1 MLLLNILHPMEKRC
15 NYCLFETLS
24 RNYLSDNE
32 YALIRR
38 TSVQLTF
45 KKNEIIFKQG
55 DKATNIAFLYS
66 GIVKFKYQI
75 SNDRDFILTVV
86 SGPKLLGGANL
97 FYNETNL
104 FSIEAVEDCEIC
116 LINSKALFRAVA
128 ENSKYFIAILQ
139 TSVDMFK
146 YSIFNF
152 INLSYKHVN
161 GRIADILLYLSDQ
174 VYKSECFKLSLT
186 RKEISEFAAC
196 SPANVMTTVSMLH
209 KEGIIKVEGKNI
221 EIINRKKLTEISKL
235 G

>member
-1 MLLLNILHPMEKRC
+1 MNKRC
-15 NYCLFETLS
+15 NDCLFKSLS
-24 RNYLSDNE
+24 CTFLSTDE
-32 YALIRR
+32 YELICG
-38 TSVQLTF
+38 TAVQLTF
-45 KKNEIIFKQG
+45 KKGEIIFKQG
-55 DKATNIAFLYS
+55 DKSTNIAFLYS

-75 SNDRDFILTVV
+75 SRDRDFVLTVV

-97 FYNETNL
+97 FFNDTNL

-116 LINSKALFRAVA
+116 LINSKALFRVIT

-139 TSVDMFK
+139 ISVDMFK

-174 VYKSECFKLSLT
+174 VYKNDKFKLSLT

-209 KEGIIKVEGKNI
+209 KEGIIKVEGKNM

>member
-1 MLLLNILHPMEKRC
+1 MEKRC
-15 NYCLFETLS
+15 DDCLFQSLS
-24 RNYLSDNE
+24 RNYLSNDE
-32 YALIRR
+32 YELIRR

-45 KKNEIIFKQG
+45 KKGEIIFKQG
-55 DKATNIAFLYS
+55 DKSTNIAFLYS
-66 GIVKFKYQI
+66 GVVKFKYQI
-75 SNDRDFILTVV
+75 STDRDFVLTIV

-97 FYNETNL
+97 FFNDTNL

-116 LINSKALFRAVA
+116 LINSKALFRVIAD
-128 ENSKYFIAILQ
+128 NSKYFMAILQ
-139 TSVDMFK
+139 ISVDMYK

-174 VYKSECFKLSLT
+174 VYKNNKFKLSLT

-196 SPANVMTTVSMLH
+196 SSANVMTTISMLH

-221 EIINRKKLTEISKL
+221 EIIDRKKLTEISKL

>member
-1 MLLLNILHPMEKRC
+1 MNNRC
-15 NYCLFETLS
+15 NDCLFKSLS
-24 RNYLSDNE
+24 CNFLSDDE
-32 YALIRR
+32 YELIRR
-38 TSVQLTF
+38 TAVQLTF
-45 KKNEIIFKQG
+45 KKGEIIFKQG
-55 DKATNIAFLYS
+55 DKSTNIAFLYS

-75 SNDRDFILTVV
+75 SPDRDFVLTVV

-97 FYNETNL
+97 FFNDTNL

-116 LINSKALFRAVA
+116 LINSKALFRVIT
-128 ENSKYFIAILQ
+128 ENSKYFMTILQ
-139 TSVDMFK
+139 ISVDMYK

-174 VYKSECFKLSLT
+174 VYKSEKFKLSLT

-209 KEGIIKVEGKNI
+209 KEGIIRVEGKNI
-221 EIINRKKLTEISKL
+221 EIVNRKKLTEISKL

>member
-1 MLLLNILHPMEKRC
+1 MEKRC
-15 NYCLFETLS
+15 DNCLFKSLS
-24 RNYLSDNE
+24 KNFLSNDE
-32 YALIRR
+32 YELIRR

-55 DKATNIAFLYS
+55 DKATNIAFLSS

-75 SNDRDFILTVV
+75 SNNRDFVLTVV

-97 FYNETNL
+97 FFNDTNL
-104 FSIEAVEDCEIC
+104 FSVEAVEDCEIC
-116 LINSKALFRAVA
+116 LINSKALFRVIT
-128 ENSKYFIAILQ
+128 ENSKYFMAILQ
-139 TSVDMFK
+139 ISVEMYK

-174 VYKSECFKLSLT
+174 VYKNDKFKLSLT

-209 KEGIIKVEGKNI
+209 KEGIIKVDGKNI
-221 EIINRKKLTEISKL
+221 EIIDRKRLTEISKL

>member
-1 MLLLNILHPMEKRC
+1 MEKRC
-15 NYCLFETLS
+15 DDCLFHNLS
-24 RNYLSDNE
+24 RNFLSNDE
-32 YALIRR
+32 YKLIRR

-45 KKNEIIFKQG
+45 KKGEIIFKQG
-55 DKATNIAFLYS
+55 DKSTNIAFLYS
-66 GIVKFKYQI
+66 GVVKFKYQI
-75 SNDRDFILTVV
+75 SPDRDFVLTVV

-97 FYNETNL
+97 FFNDTNL

-116 LINSKALFRAVA
+116 LINSKALFRVIA
-128 ENSKYFIAILQ
+128 ENSKYFMAILQ
-139 TSVDMFK
+139 ISVDMYK

-174 VYKSECFKLSLT
+174 VYKSNKFKLSLT

-196 SPANVMTTVSMLH
+196 SPANVMTTISLLH
-209 KEGIIKVEGKNI
+209 KEGIIKVDGKKI
-221 EIINRKKLTEISKL
+221 EIIDRKKLTEISKL

>member
-1 MLLLNILHPMEKRC
+1 MEKKC
-15 NYCLFETLS
+15 ENCLFEQLS
-24 RNYLSDNE
+24 RNYLSDSE
-32 YALIRR
+32 FALIKR
-38 TSVQLTF
+38 TSRQLRF
-45 KKNEIIFKQG
+45 KKNEVIFKQG
-55 DKATNIAFLYS
+55 DNATNIAFLYS
-66 GIVKFKYQI
+66 GVVKFKYQI
-75 SNDRDFILTVV
+75 SHDRDFILTIV

-97 FYNETNL
+97 FYNATNL
-104 FSIEAVEDCEIC
+104 FSIEAVEDCDIC
-116 LINSKALFRAVA
+116 LINSKALFRAVT
-128 ENSKYFIAILQ
+128 ENSKYFMAILQ

-174 VYKSECFKLSLT
+174 VYKSDKFKLSLT

-221 EIINRKKLTEISKL
+221 EIVDRKKLTEISKL

>member
-1 MLLLNILHPMEKRC
+1 MNKRC
-15 NYCLFETLS
+15 EDCLFKKISTQFLS
-24 RNYLSDNE
+24 QDE
-32 YALIRR
+32 YELIRR
-38 TSVQLTF
+38 TSVQLSF

-55 DKATNIAFLYS
+55 DKSSNIAFLYS

-75 SNDRDFILTVV
+75 TPDRDFVLTVV

-97 FYNETNL
+97 FFNETNL
-104 FSIEAVEDCEIC
+104 FSIEAVEDSEIC
-116 LINSKALFRAVA
+116 LINNKALFKIIS
-128 ENSKYFIAILQ
+128 ENNRYFMTILQ
-139 TSVDMFK
+139 ASVDMYK

-174 VYKSECFKLSLT
+174 VYKSDNFKLCLT

-196 SPANVMTTVSMLH
+196 SPANVMTTINMLH
-209 KEGIIKVEGKNI
+209 KEGIIKVDSKKI
-221 EIINRKKLTEISKL
+221 EILDRKKLTEISKL